1 MPQQIEH
8 DVDFG
13 LTVTGIQ
20 AMFHRKPD
28 TASRFPRRSGA
39 TVVEM
44 AVVLPVFGIFLAGI
58 METGHAYMVMD
69 VLNSAAKQAARLGA
83 LEGKT
88 SAQVLARAQEKIS
101 GAVDPADATI
111 YVKDGSSFDTP
122 GFDPT
127 GLNYSG
133 LDNIE
138 VLDAEARQLFIVR
151 IEVPYNDV
159 AILPPFWIKNI
170 TLSGLAVMRHE

>member
-1 MPQQIEH
+1 
-8 DVDFG
+8 
-13 LTVTGIQ
+13 
-20 AMFHRKPD
+20 MFHRSNTHD
-28 TASRFPRRSGA
+28 SRRSRSGA

-44 AVVLPVFGIFLAGI
+44 AVVLPVFGIFLAGL

-88 SAQVLARAQEKIS
+88 SAQVLALAQAKIG
-101 GAVDPADATI
+101 GAVNPSDATVYI
-111 YVKDGSSFDTP
+111 KDGSDFDTP

-127 GLNYSG
+127 GISYSG
-133 LDNIE
+133 LPDIE
-138 VLDAEARQLFIVR
+138 VQDAEARQLFIVR

-159 AILPPFWIKNI
+159 AILPPFWIKDI
-170 TLSGLAVMRHE
+170 TLSGQAVMRHE

>member
-1 MPQQIEH
+1 
-8 DVDFG
+8 
-13 LTVTGIQ
+13 
-20 AMFHRKPD
+20 MFRQS
-28 TASRFPRRSGA
+28 TTRGSCNRRSGA

-44 AVVLPVFGIFLAGI
+44 AVVLPVFGIFLAGL

-88 SAQVLARAQEKIS
+88 SAQVLTLAQSKIG
-101 GAVDPADATI
+101 GAVDPSDATVYI
-111 YVKDGSSFDTP
+111 KDGSSFDTP

-127 GLNYSG
+127 GLSYAG
-133 LDNIE
+133 LPNIE
-138 VLDAEARQLFIVR
+138 VSEAEAKQLFIVR

-159 AILPPFWIKNI
+159 AILPPFWIKDI
-170 TLSGLAVMRHE
+170 TLSGQAVMRHE